1 MPNSND
7 AKLALLH
14 HEVLVELLTKEQSE
28 GIGARVRQS
37 IGTLTMKHFTLFLVL
52 DHFKLNPESGF
63 PDHPDRG
70 QETISYL
77 FKGRV
82 DHKGFTGLKCTLEPG
97 DLQFMTAGRGIMN
110 PEFPKIDQEKDGSI
124 TYVGGLQLWVDL
136 PAKLKDSEPRYR
148 DLRAKGIPIDRPD
161 EKITIKVISGQ
172 SYDIDSK
179 GFCLYPHLDVGFC
192 RLAGGKVKQNI
203 PTGYNSFL
211 YIVDSKARILGKT
224 YTKYTN
230 ILFRLKED
238 FMEVEVPEK

>member
-7 AKLALLH
+7 TKIALLH
-14 HEVLVELLTKEQSE
+14 HEVLVELLTKEKSE

-63 PDHPDRG
+63 PDHPDRE

-82 DHKGFTGLKCTLEPG
+82 DHEDFIGLKCTLEPG
-97 DLQFMTAGRGIMN
+97 DLQFMTARRRIMN
-110 PEFPKIDQEKDGSI
+110 PEFPKIDQEKNGSI
-124 TYVGGLQLWVDL
+124 TYVEGLQLWVDL

-148 DLRAKGIPIDRPD
+148 DLRAKEIPIARPD

-172 SYDIDSK
+172 FYGIDFE
-179 GFCLYPHLDVGFC
+179 GFCLYPHSDVRFC

-203 PTGYNSFL
+203 RTGYKSFFC
-211 YIVDSKARILGKT
+211 IVDGKARILGKT

-230 ILFRLKED
+230 ILFRPKGD
-238 FMEVEVPEK
+238 FVEVEVPEK

>member
-77 FKGRV
+77 FKGRA
-82 DHKGFTGLKCTLEPG
+82 DHKDFTGLKCTLEPG

-124 TYVGGLQLWVDL
+124 TYVEGLQLWVDL
-136 PAKLKDSEPRYR
+136 PAKLRTLGFQLLAQMKKSQSRLFLVNLMTLTLKDFAY
-148 DLRAKGIPIDRPD
+148 IP
-161 EKITIKVISGQ
+161 
-172 SYDIDSK
+172 
-179 GFCLYPHLDVGFC
+179 LWMLDFVVLPGE
-192 RLAGGKVKQNI
+192 R
-203 PTGYNSFL
+203 
-211 YIVDSKARILGKT
+211 
-224 YTKYTN
+224 
-230 ILFRLKED
+230 
-238 FMEVEVPEK
+238 

>member
-1 MPNSND
+1 
-7 AKLALLH
+7 LG
-14 HEVLVELLTKEQSE
+14 ELLTKEQSK
-28 GIGARVRQS
+28 GIEAGIIQS
-37 IGTLTMKHFTLFLVL
+37 IDTLIMKHFTLFLVL

-70 QETISYL
+70 QKTISYL

-82 DHKGFTGLKCTLEPG
+82 DHEDLTGLKCTLEPG

-124 TYVGGLQLWVDL
+124 TYVEGLQLWVDL

-148 DLRAKGIPIDRPD
+148 DLRAKGIPIARPD

-172 SYDIDSK
+172 SYDIDSE
-179 GFCLYPHLDVGFC
+179 GFCLYPHLNIGFC

-211 YIVDSKARILGKT
+211 YIVVSKAWILGKT

-230 ILFRLKED
+230 ILFRPKGTLWKSRFQKNKLKVVD
-238 FMEVEVPEK
+238 LYWLLGRY